1 MWIESVKKRI
11 QSSHLESTVDS
22 LESAGLITDLISV
35 LRRSKN
41 IIPPPNP
48 KELIQVLKILTEEIW
63 NEHKKPVEAKPEER
77 PTAVHS
83 RLAKSYSINDFKQL
97 TSVSKMSTPSATKRG
112 ESMYSTKST
121 NYKQQVSQD
130 VAYMVNFI

>member
-1 MWIESVKKRI
+1 MWIEPVKKRI
-11 QSSHLESTVDS
+11 QSLHLEQTVDS
-22 LESAGLITDLISV
+22 LESAGLITDLISI

-41 IIPPPNP
+41 IIPPPNS
-48 KELIQVLKILTEEIW
+48 KDLVQVLKILTEEIW

-77 PTAVHS
+77 TSAVHS

-97 TSVSKMSTPSATKRG
+97 TSVSKISTPSATRRG
-112 ESMYSTKST
+112 ESMFSSTSTK
-121 NYKQQVSQD
+121 YKQQVSQD